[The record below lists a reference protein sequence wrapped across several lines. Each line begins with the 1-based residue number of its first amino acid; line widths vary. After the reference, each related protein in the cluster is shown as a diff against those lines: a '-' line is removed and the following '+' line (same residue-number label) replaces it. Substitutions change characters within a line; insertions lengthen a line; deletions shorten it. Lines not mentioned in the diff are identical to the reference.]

1 MIGHRHGDARPCR
14 RTSGKAPARRS
25 GVESYMNLKVCPKT
39 HKTAGVPRRFTL
51 SALVQCD
58 FFTLQF
64 QPPVIVAFYLTFRG
78 TMYDRRTDLTPE
90 DALPVRRIDAK
101 VKWFNAS
108 KGFGFVTMADGSP
121 DAFLPM
127 AILRR
132 AGYDDV
138 REGAS
143 ITCDVGAGA
152 KGPLVT
158 SVLSIDLSTAVAP
171 SFGADRRGGAGAS
184 STLEGAVKWF
194 EPDKGYGFISPDG
207 GGKDVFIHI
216 TALRRS
222 GLDGLTPGQRVRVE
236 VIDGRKGL
244 EADQIAL
251 I

>member
-1 MIGHRHGDARPCR
+1 
-14 RTSGKAPARRS
+14 
-25 GVESYMNLKVCPKT
+25 
-39 HKTAGVPRRFTL
+39 
-51 SALVQCD
+51 
-58 FFTLQF
+58 
-64 QPPVIVAFYLTFRG
+64 
-78 TMYDRRTDLTPE
+78 MYDHRMGSAPE
-90 DALPVRRIDAK
+90 DAPPTRTVDAK
-101 VKWFNAS
+101 VKWFNAG

-132 AGYDDV
+132 AGYEDV

-158 SVLSIDLSTAVAP
+158 NVINIDLSTAVEP
-171 SFGADRRGGAGAS
+171 GMGVDRHPRPS

-194 EPDKGYGFISPDG
+194 EPDKGYGFIAPDG

-222 GLDGLTPGQRVRVE
+222 GIEMLGPGQRVRAEVVE
-236 VIDGRKGL
+236 GRKGL
-244 EADQIAL
+244 EADSIAL